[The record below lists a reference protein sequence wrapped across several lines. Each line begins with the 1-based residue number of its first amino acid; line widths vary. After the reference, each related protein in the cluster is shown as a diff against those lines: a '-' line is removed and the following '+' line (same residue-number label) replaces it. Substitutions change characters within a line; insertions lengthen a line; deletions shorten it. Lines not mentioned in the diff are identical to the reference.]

1 MSDQN
6 NIQHEAEGPVEIW
19 LGMKYFLIYWL
30 KHGSNHEIFT
40 READAWEKIEE
51 LKKNPDLEA
60 FELYETNLSKRWD
73 LYDYRGDKKAAIENL
88 NSITR

>member
-1 MSDQN
+1 MSEQN
-6 NIQHEAEGPVEIW
+6 NIQHDTEGPFEVW

-30 KHGSNHEIFT
+30 KHDSRHEIFA
-40 READAWEKIEE
+40 REDDAWKKIEE